1 MFRSQ
6 KLLGTRTNHKSF
18 STMFNV
24 LRFWFLCMNDMLN
37 IYVMMSQ
44 FIEIYIKKKR
54 ELDITDLGRKLYDPF
69 YSNCYLYLI

>member
-1 MFRSQ
+1 
-6 KLLGTRTNHKSF
+6 
-18 STMFNV
+18 
-24 LRFWFLCMNDMLN
+24 MNDMLN

-69 YSNCYLYLI
+69 YSICYLYLIQHKVDWVFWHKRTKTLRYH